1 MNLKLLLKWKALF
14 SLINSPI
21 FFSPQGSAKEKNDFI
36 ALGES
41 CHLSGPGWLIQR
53 AGMLQLGWSAA
64 MFKVHATVWEISG
77 IQFNRICDYHLTAF
91 SNNLAII
98 QTLQDDEI

>member
-21 FFSPQGSAKEKNDFI
+21 FFFPKGSAKEKNDFI

-41 CHLSGPGWLIQR
+41 CHLSGQGENHPEET
-53 AGMLQLGWSAA
+53 GMLQLGWSAA
-64 MFKVHATVWEISG
+64 MFKVHATV
-77 IQFNRICDYHLTAF
+77 
-91 SNNLAII
+91 
-98 QTLQDDEI
+98 